1 MNKSMRI
8 NHFYDPVTGENLDE
22 DSDNYFNKNYQ
33 LIQEDDNVI
42 NNPRL
47 FEDAKDL
54 HSKEL
59 NFFILW
65 NNFKDK
71 HELNE
76 KYDTFDTMEKFLY
89 MFINENLEYIKKNEL
104 INELTLFLNYLLD
117 IGEISFTFCNLW
129 TIKINS

>member
-22 DSDNYFNKNYQ
+22 DLDNYFNKNYQ

-47 FEDAKDL
+47 FEDSKDL

-59 NFFILW
+59 DFFILW

>member
-1 MNKSMRI
+1 MRI

-59 NFFILW
+59 DFFILW

>member
-47 FEDAKDL
+47 FEDSKDL

-59 NFFILW
+59 DFFILW

>member
-59 NFFILW
+59 YFFILW

-129 TIKINS
+129 TIKIIS

>member
-59 NFFILW
+59 DFFILW